1 MSPCPMTRTSCIS
14 AVQISSTEGGVVRIA
29 DGLEVGDKVV
39 VNVPDEISDG
49 SRIQPVA
56 LVQN

>member
-1 MSPCPMTRTSCIS
+1 MTRTSCIS